1 MEWKN
6 HNSLMRGSHSFLS
19 PSKYHWIN
27 YTPEKLVESYRNH
40 AKAAL
45 GTRLHSLAEEHI
57 HLGVRMA
64 DDGEAISAFVNDAI
78 SIGMTPE
85 VVLFYS
91 PNAYGT
97 TDAIFYENGILRIH
111 DLKTGVT
118 VGNIEQLMVYA
129 ALFVLDYGERPT
141 EFNLRIYQGNTITEH
156 QPIFEEVNEICDTI
170 IAFDRLIE
178 EVKAQAIL

>member
-6 HNSLMRGSHSFLS
+6 HNSLMRGSHAFLS

-27 YTPEKLVESYRNH
+27 YSEAKLVESYQNH

-57 HLGVRMA
+57 HLGVRMGE
-64 DDGEAISAFVNDAI
+64 DGTALSAFVNDAI
-78 SIGMTPE
+78 SMGMTPE

-97 TDAIFYENGILRIH
+97 TDAIFYENGVLRIH

-118 VGNIEQLMVYA
+118 PGNIEQLMVYA
-129 ALFVLDYGERPT
+129 ALFVLDYHEEPT
-141 EFNLRIYQGNTITEH
+141 TINLRIYQGDTITEH
-156 QPIFEEVNEICDTI
+156 SPIFEEVKEISDKI
-170 IAFDRLIE
+170 IGFDRLIE
-178 EVKAQAIL
+178 GVKAQAIL